1 MSNVKIIDRRPFDI
15 NMTLQWNDIQELLTR
30 CKRMWA
36 SAENPGDFQTL
47 EELEKSLNILAE
59 NIRNRL
65 DKS

>member
-1 MSNVKIIDRRPFDI
+1 MAKVTERRPFDL
-15 NMTLQWNDIQELLTR
+15 NLTMQWNDIQELLTR

-36 SAENPGDFQTL
+36 CAENPGDFQTL
-47 EELEKSLNILAE
+47 EDMEKALENIAG

>member
-1 MSNVKIIDRRPFDI
+1 MPNVKIIDRRPFDI
-15 NMTLQWNDIQELLTR
+15 NMTMQWNDIQELLTR

-47 EELEKSLNILAE
+47 EDIEQALE
-59 NIRNRL
+59 NIANNIRKTL

>member
-1 MSNVKIIDRRPFDI
+1 MSKVADRRPFDI
-15 NMTLQWNDIQELLTR
+15 NMTMQWNDIQELLTR

-47 EELEKSLNILAE
+47 EDMEQALENIADF
-59 NIRNRL
+59 IRNRL